1 MTPER
6 RNAHKTLI
14 ALCRGMTCLTELGRV
29 FGTTGSNALERLID
43 GKKVRR
49 NKHGEAVWSRKYARY
64 KRGSAPDDDTLLRA
78 ERAAMA
84 LGRPIRLRCWRDHPL
99 WTLLREPVVSLEEI
113 RAIMAS
119 LPRIVRKEL
128 FHLDR
133 MDPQGRQVR
142 QEFSRNSVI
151 RLRDI
156 GTLDAFV
163 GLLALAREG
172 EILEDDPRQALPAR
186 CAFEMFPRV
195 LLDNPQL
202 HACWQPLYEVLELAF
217 WRRVYHGG
225 AIFTDYTLQNAA
237 FGLAAMGEDRSVKLP
252 WTAGTLSVSEA

>member
-1 MTPER
+1 MTLER
-6 RNAHKTLI
+6 RKAHKKLI
-14 ALCRGMTCLTELGRV
+14 ALCRGMTCLRELGRA
-29 FGTTGSNALERLID
+29 FGTTESNALERMID

-64 KRGSAPDDDTLLRA
+64 KRGSAPDDDTLMRA
-78 ERAAMA
+78 ERAAIA
-84 LGRPIRLRCWRDHPL
+84 LGRPIRLRYWRDHPL
-99 WTLLREPVVSLEEI
+99 WTVLREPVVPLAEI

-128 FHLDR
+128 YHLGL

-151 RLRDI
+151 RLRDL

-186 CAFEMFPRV
+186 CAFEMFPRI
-195 LLDNPQL
+195 LLDHPQL
-202 HACWQPLYEVLELAF
+202 HANWQMLYEALETAF

-225 AIFTDYTLQNAA
+225 VMFSDYTLKNAEL
-237 FGLAAMGEDRSVKLP
+237 GLVATGEDRSVKLP

>member
-6 RNAHKTLI
+6 RKAHKKLI
-14 ALCRGMTCLTELGRV
+14 ALCRGMTCLTELGRA
-29 FGTTGSNALERLID
+29 FGTTESNALERMID

-49 NKHGEAVWSRKYARY
+49 NKHGEAVWSGKYAHY
-64 KRGSAPDDDTLLRA
+64 KRGSAPDDVTLLHA
-78 ERAAMA
+78 ERAAIA
-84 LGRPIRLRCWRDHPL
+84 LGRPIRLRYWRDHPF
-99 WTLLREPVVSLEEI
+99 WTLLREPVVPLAEV

-119 LPRIVRKEL
+119 LPRVVRKEL
-128 FHLDR
+128 YHLCV
-133 MDPQGRQVR
+133 MDPLDRQVR

-151 RLRDI
+151 RLRDL
-156 GTLDAFV
+156 GTLEAFV
-163 GLLALAREG
+163 GVLALAREG

-202 HACWQPLYEVLELAF
+202 HACWQPLYEALELAF

-225 AIFTDYTLQNAA
+225 AIFTDYTRQNAE